1 MAYLAKE
8 EVKIILDRV
17 ISDSKERERSK
28 QEEREERMAR
38 EARQHELELRKLE
51 LSHQNQPLND
61 ESGRRVEIGPKIQL
75 TQITTKFDEK
85 HDEISLYL
93 INFERKAEL
102 TQVPKQ
108 DWVAYLLAVLPA
120 ELSNMLARK
129 PTERANNY
137 DFVKYLILKRYRLNS
152 EKFKQC
158 FYRHQ
163 KSAEKSWRNYA
174 HELNSYFSE
183 WIAELQVKTFEQLKD
198 LLITEQLK
206 YHVPAEV
213 REHFLDDWIKLK
225 TPYELAEKLDEYE
238 SIKQSFRRETP
249 EKNSYKFQGG
259 VNYSGTR
266 PKETPKD
273 FKSKFQIKE
282 EPVHEKNH
290 EKDFEKRKQLRCYEC
305 GSYSHLRPQCD
316 KLKKNYETVASNET
330 IRNGTDV
337 LAPYTSLGT
346 VNGIEMPILRD
357 TGATLDLICKKYV
370 KPSMFINET
379 VWIRT
384 PLEETAVCLP
394 MAEVELDCVFG
405 HVITKAAVLRDSL
418 DQGKYL
424 LGNKTAA
431 LFEEVKKNKEIQVYM
446 VNAVET
452 RSQKKLTE
460 ESKQDLKMSEETIP
474 ESNEKNKESPDELD
488 DILPLIQ
495 PEISE
500 SNLIKLSHKDFA
512 KEQMNSAELKTLFEE
527 AKSGSSK
534 KNHYIV
540 ENNLLFF
547 QKEDKDG
554 TKRKC
559 LVVPEKY
566 RKNLMT
572 IGHEAAAAHLGVT
585 KTKDAIFKTFYW
597 PKCFSDVEDF
607 VKTCDKCQR
616 VSKPQDKKKAPLK
629 IVPVITEIFTNINI
643 DASGPLPM
651 TPSGNK
657 YIITALCMSSRY
669 PDALPVGKLC
679 STTVVNAL
687 LQIFSRMGFPREL
700 QTDQGTS
707 FMSALTTEFLERF
720 GVKKRI
726 LRVLCLE
733 AIPDWEKIL
742 PQALFA
748 LRTVIHDSTGF
759 SSAELVSG
767 KNLRT
772 PVMLLCEKLTEGE
785 HVESSVVDYVFELI
799 NRMKRCQELAILH
812 MEDAKQKQKLWY
824 DRRTVKRQFQLGE
837 LVLVTAPSRPNK
849 LSVQWVG
856 PGEIVQHFSE
866 TNYVVKF
873 PEKDKIHVYHVNMLK
888 PYHQREE
895 NINLLCIN
903 PLKHDEEEDISSL
916 ELENERSGWSKIISD
931 VQLNSKLSQIQRG
944 QFKELLYEYSNLF
957 SNIPGCTYLAEHDIE
972 LESERAIVAKPYR
985 MSPRQIEIL
994 KSEVNK
1000 MLELKKIEPGESD
1013 FTSPL
1018 ILVEAQGKEARPCID
1033 YRRLNKVT
1041 WTQFFPLPN
1050 IEELLEKVSAA
1061 KYTGVQKLRTR
1072 RFFQYNFVQKLS
1084 KSTHLIP

>member
-1 MAYLAKE
+1 MAYLAKGNKPDLLSVCEEMGVEVDQSSKVVDIKKLILNSESYVEE

-17 ISDSKERERSK
+17 ISDRKERERSK
-28 QEEREERMAR
+28 QEEREREERMAR

-51 LSHQNQPLND
+51 LSQQNQPLND

-102 TQVPKQ
+102 AQVPKK

-120 ELSNMLARK
+120 ELSNMLARE

-137 DFVKYLILKRYRLNS
+137 DFVKDLILKRYRLNS
-152 EKFKQC
+152 EKLKQC

-174 HELNSYFSE
+174 HELNSYFTE

-198 LLITEQLK
+198 LLITKQLK
-206 YHVPAEV
+206 YRVPA
-213 REHFLDDWIKLK
+213 
-225 TPYELAEKLDEYE
+225 
-238 SIKQSFRRETP
+238 
-249 EKNSYKFQGG
+249 
-259 VNYSGTR
+259 
-266 PKETPKD
+266 
-273 FKSKFQIKE
+273 
-282 EPVHEKNH
+282 
-290 EKDFEKRKQLRCYEC
+290 EKDFEKRRQLRCYEC

-330 IRNGTDV
+330 VRNGTDV

-394 MAEVELDCVFG
+394 MAEIELDCVFG

-460 ESKQDLKMSEETIP
+460 ESKQDLNMSEETIP
-474 ESNEKNKESPDELD
+474 ESNEKNKESPDDELD

-540 ENNLLFF
+540 KNNLLFF

-572 IGHEAAAAHLGVT
+572 IGHEATAAHLGVT

-616 VSKPQDKKKAPLK
+616 VGK
-629 IVPVITEIFTNINI
+629 
-643 DASGPLPM
+643 
-651 TPSGNK
+651 
-657 YIITALCMSSRY
+657 TAR
-669 PDALPVGKLC
+669 
-679 STTVVNAL
+679 
-687 LQIFSRMGFPREL
+687 
-700 QTDQGTS
+700 
-707 FMSALTTEFLERF
+707 
-720 GVKKRI
+720 
-726 LRVLCLE
+726 
-733 AIPDWEKIL
+733 
-742 PQALFA
+742 
-748 LRTVIHDSTGF
+748 
-759 SSAELVSG
+759 
-767 KNLRT
+767 
-772 PVMLLCEKLTEGE
+772 
-785 HVESSVVDYVFELI
+785 
-799 NRMKRCQELAILH
+799 
-812 MEDAKQKQKLWY
+812 
-824 DRRTVKRQFQLGE
+824 
-837 LVLVTAPSRPNK
+837 
-849 LSVQWVG
+849 
-856 PGEIVQHFSE
+856 
-866 TNYVVKF
+866 
-873 PEKDKIHVYHVNMLK
+873 
-888 PYHQREE
+888 
-895 NINLLCIN
+895 
-903 PLKHDEEEDISSL
+903 
-916 ELENERSGWSKIISD
+916 
-931 VQLNSKLSQIQRG
+931 
-944 QFKELLYEYSNLF
+944 
-957 SNIPGCTYLAEHDIE
+957 
-972 LESERAIVAKPYR
+972 
-985 MSPRQIEIL
+985 
-994 KSEVNK
+994 
-1000 MLELKKIEPGESD
+1000 
-1013 FTSPL
+1013 
-1018 ILVEAQGKEARPCID
+1018 
-1033 YRRLNKVT
+1033 
-1041 WTQFFPLPN
+1041 
-1050 IEELLEKVSAA
+1050 
-1061 KYTGVQKLRTR
+1061 
-1072 RFFQYNFVQKLS
+1072 
-1084 KSTHLIP
+1084 

>member
-1 MAYLAKE
+1 
-8 EVKIILDRV
+8 
-17 ISDSKERERSK
+17 
-28 QEEREERMAR
+28 
-38 EARQHELELRKLE
+38 
-51 LSHQNQPLND
+51 
-61 ESGRRVEIGPKIQL
+61 
-75 TQITTKFDEK
+75 
-85 HDEISLYL
+85 
-93 INFERKAEL
+93 
-102 TQVPKQ
+102 
-108 DWVAYLLAVLPA
+108 
-120 ELSNMLARK
+120 
-129 PTERANNY
+129 
-137 DFVKYLILKRYRLNS
+137 
-152 EKFKQC
+152 
-158 FYRHQ
+158 
-163 KSAEKSWRNYA
+163 
-174 HELNSYFSE
+174 
-183 WIAELQVKTFEQLKD
+183 
-198 LLITEQLK
+198 
-206 YHVPAEV
+206 
-213 REHFLDDWIKLK
+213 
-225 TPYELAEKLDEYE
+225 
-238 SIKQSFRRETP
+238 
-249 EKNSYKFQGG
+249 
-259 VNYSGTR
+259 
-266 PKETPKD
+266 
-273 FKSKFQIKE
+273 
-282 EPVHEKNH
+282 
-290 EKDFEKRKQLRCYEC
+290 
-305 GSYSHLRPQCD
+305 
-316 KLKKNYETVASNET
+316 
-330 IRNGTDV
+330 
-337 LAPYTSLGT
+337 
-346 VNGIEMPILRD
+346 
-357 TGATLDLICKKYV
+357 
-370 KPSMFINET
+370 
-379 VWIRT
+379 
-384 PLEETAVCLP
+384 
-394 MAEVELDCVFG
+394 
-405 HVITKAAVLRDSL
+405 
-418 DQGKYL
+418 
-424 LGNKTAA
+424 
-431 LFEEVKKNKEIQVYM
+431 M

-460 ESKQDLKMSEETIP
+460 ESKQDLNMSEETIP

-488 DILPLIQ
+488 GILPLIQ

-500 SNLIKLSHKDFA
+500 SNLIKLSHKGFTQ
-512 KEQMNSAELKTLFEE
+512 EQMNSAELKTLFEE

-540 ENNLLFF
+540 KNNLLFF

-616 VSKPQDKKKAPLK
+616 VDKPQDKKKAPLK
-629 IVPVITEIFTNINI
+629 IVPVITEIFTKINI

-669 PDALPVGKLC
+669 PDAIPVANLC
-679 STTVVNAL
+679 STTVINAL

-720 GVKKRI
+720 GVKVVRSSVYHPQSNPVERMHRTLKRI

-759 SSAELVSG
+759 SPTELVHG
-767 KNLRT
+767 ENLRT
-772 PVMLLCEKLTEGE
+772 PVMLLYEKLTEEE

-812 MEDAKQKQKLWY
+812 MEDSKQKQKLWY

-837 LVLVTAPSRPNK
+837 LVLVIAPSRPNK

-856 PGEIVQHFSE
+856 PGEIVQQLSE

-873 PEKDKIHVYHVNMLK
+873 PEKDKTHVYHVNMLK

-903 PLKHDEEEDISSL
+903 PLKHDEEDIPSL

-944 QFKELLYEYSNLF
+944 QLKELLYEYSNLF
-957 SNIPGCTYLAEHDIE
+957 RIFLDVPI
-972 LESERAIVAKPYR
+972 
-985 MSPRQIEIL
+985 
-994 KSEVNK
+994 
-1000 MLELKKIEPGESD
+1000 
-1013 FTSPL
+1013 
-1018 ILVEAQGKEARPCID
+1018 
-1033 YRRLNKVT
+1033 
-1041 WTQFFPLPN
+1041 
-1050 IEELLEKVSAA
+1050 
-1061 KYTGVQKLRTR
+1061 
-1072 RFFQYNFVQKLS
+1072 
-1084 KSTHLIP
+1084 

>member
-1 MAYLAKE
+1 
-8 EVKIILDRV
+8 
-17 ISDSKERERSK
+17 
-28 QEEREERMAR
+28 
-38 EARQHELELRKLE
+38 
-51 LSHQNQPLND
+51 
-61 ESGRRVEIGPKIQL
+61 
-75 TQITTKFDEK
+75 
-85 HDEISLYL
+85 
-93 INFERKAEL
+93 
-102 TQVPKQ
+102 
-108 DWVAYLLAVLPA
+108 
-120 ELSNMLARK
+120 
-129 PTERANNY
+129 
-137 DFVKYLILKRYRLNS
+137 
-152 EKFKQC
+152 
-158 FYRHQ
+158 
-163 KSAEKSWRNYA
+163 
-174 HELNSYFSE
+174 
-183 WIAELQVKTFEQLKD
+183 
-198 LLITEQLK
+198 
-206 YHVPAEV
+206 
-213 REHFLDDWIKLK
+213 
-225 TPYELAEKLDEYE
+225 
-238 SIKQSFRRETP
+238 
-249 EKNSYKFQGG
+249 
-259 VNYSGTR
+259 
-266 PKETPKD
+266 
-273 FKSKFQIKE
+273 
-282 EPVHEKNH
+282 
-290 EKDFEKRKQLRCYEC
+290 
-305 GSYSHLRPQCD
+305 
-316 KLKKNYETVASNET
+316 
-330 IRNGTDV
+330 
-337 LAPYTSLGT
+337 
-346 VNGIEMPILRD
+346 
-357 TGATLDLICKKYV
+357 
-370 KPSMFINET
+370 MFINET

-452 RSQKKLTE
+452 RSQKKLIE
-460 ESKQDLKMSEETIP
+460 ESKQDLNMSEETIP
-474 ESNEKNKESPDELD
+474 ECKEKNKESLYELD

-527 AKSGSSK
+527 AKSG
-534 KNHYIV
+534 
-540 ENNLLFF
+540 
-547 QKEDKDG
+547 
-554 TKRKC
+554 
-559 LVVPEKY
+559 
-566 RKNLMT
+566 KNLMT

-616 VSKPQDKKKAPLK
+616 VAKPQDKKKAPLK
-629 IVPVITEIFTNINI
+629 IVPVITEIFTKINI

-669 PDALPVGKLC
+669 PDAILVANLC
-679 STTVVNAL
+679 STTFVNAL
-687 LQIFSRMGFPREL
+687 LQTFSRMGFPREL

-720 GVKKRI
+720 GVKVVRSSVYHPQSNPVERMHRTLKRI

-742 PQALFA
+742 PQALFV

-759 SSAELVSG
+759 SPAELVHR

-772 PVMLLCEKLTEGE
+772 PVMLLYEKLTEE
-785 HVESSVVDYVFELI
+785 ENVESSVVDYVFELI

-824 DRRTVKRQFQLGE
+824 DLRTVKRKFQRGE
-837 LVLVTAPSRPNK
+837 LVLVIAPSRPNK
-849 LSVQWVG
+849 LSVQWIG
-856 PGEIVQHFSE
+856 PGEIVQQLSE

-873 PEKDKIHVYHVNMLK
+873 PEKDKTHVYHVNMLK

-903 PLKHDEEEDISSL
+903 PLKHDEEEDIPSL
-916 ELENERSGWSKIISD
+916 ELENE
-931 VQLNSKLSQIQRG
+931 
-944 QFKELLYEYSNLF
+944 SNLF
-957 SNIPGCTYLAEHDIE
+957 SNIPGCTDLAEHDIE

-1000 MLELKKIEPGESD
+1000 MLELKIIEPGESD

-1018 ILVEAQGKEARPCID
+1018 ILVEAQGKEARSCID

-1041 WTQFFPLPN
+1041 RTQFFPLPN

-1061 KYTGVQKLRTR
+1061 KYISILDLTRGYWRIPPESRAQSPDFTKPFTIQCDASNLGIGVVLSQVCENEENPIMFLSKKLSLAEQKYSTTEKECAAIIFAVQKLKCYLDGH
-1072 RFFQYNFVQKLS
+1072 QKFVIQTDHNPLVWLEKNTGANPRLLRWSLILQAFNYEIVYRKGKQNQNADSLS
-1084 KSTHLIP
+1084 RIP

>member
-17 ISDSKERERSK
+17 ISDRKERERSK
-28 QEEREERMAR
+28 QEEKEREERSKQEEREREERMAR

-51 LSHQNQPLND
+51 LSQQNQPLND

-102 TQVPKQ
+102 AQVPKK

-120 ELSNMLARK
+120 ELSNMLARE

-137 DFVKYLILKRYRLNS
+137 DFVKDLILKRYRLNS
-152 EKFKQC
+152 EKLKQC

-174 HELNSYFSE
+174 HELNSYFTE

-206 YHVPAEV
+206 YRVPAEV
-213 REHFLDDWIKLK
+213 REHFLDWIKLK

-238 SIKQSFRRETP
+238 SIKQSFRREIP
-249 EKNSYKFQGG
+249 KKNSYKFQGG
-259 VNYSGTR
+259 VNYSGAR

-273 FKSKFQIKE
+273 FK
-282 EPVHEKNH
+282 
-290 EKDFEKRKQLRCYEC
+290 
-305 GSYSHLRPQCD
+305 PQCD

-330 IRNGTDV
+330 VRNGTDV

-394 MAEVELDCVFG
+394 MAEIELDCVFG

-431 LFEEVKKNKEIQVYM
+431 LFKEVKKNKEIQVYM

-460 ESKQDLKMSEETIP
+460 ESKQDLNMSEETIP
-474 ESNEKNKESPDELD
+474 EINEKNKESPDELY

-540 ENNLLFF
+540 KNNLLFF
-547 QKEDKDG
+547 PKEDKDG

-572 IGHEAAAAHLGVT
+572 IGHEATAAHLGVT

-597 PKCFSDVEDF
+597 PKCISDVEDF

-616 VSKPQDKKKAPLK
+616 VDKPQDKKKAPLK
-629 IVPVITEIFTNINI
+629 IVPVITEIFTKINI

-669 PDALPVGKLC
+669 PDAIPVANLC
-679 STTVVNAL
+679 STTVINAL

-720 GVKKRI
+720 GVKVVRSSVYHPQSNPVERMHRTLKRI

-759 SSAELVSG
+759 SPAELVHG

-772 PVMLLCEKLTEGE
+772 PVMLLYEKLTEEE

-799 NRMKRCQELAILH
+799 NRMKKCQELAILH

-837 LVLVTAPSRPNK
+837 LVLVIAPSRPNK

-856 PGEIVQHFSE
+856 PGEIVQQLSE

-873 PEKDKIHVYHVNMLK
+873 PEKDKTHVYHVNMLK
-888 PYHQREE
+888 PNMLNDTSGY
-895 NINLLCIN
+895 
-903 PLKHDEEEDISSL
+903 IS
-916 ELENERSGWSKIISD
+916 RSF
-931 VQLNSKLSQIQRG
+931 R
-944 QFKELLYEYSNLF
+944 
-957 SNIPGCTYLAEHDIE
+957 
-972 LESERAIVAKPYR
+972 RAY
-985 MSPRQIEIL
+985 
-994 KSEVNK
+994 
-1000 MLELKKIEPGESD
+1000 KKD
-1013 FTSPL
+1013 
-1018 ILVEAQGKEARPCID
+1018 ARRYGKE
-1033 YRRLNKVT
+1033 
-1041 WTQFFPLPN
+1041 F
-1050 IEELLEKVSAA
+1050 
-1061 KYTGVQKLRTR
+1061 
-1072 RFFQYNFVQKLS
+1072 
-1084 KSTHLIP
+1084 